1 MSRYGREGCRRF
13 FVPPADVKPSAA
25 AHKGQIAPFL
35 YHNGRRKGRS
45 VEYKMMRVVER
56 FPSRFTCVRDVTD
69 LPPEELARYLAYEE
83 IREAEEA
90 EEAWMPHYIQPSM

>member
-1 MSRYGREGCRRF
+1 
-13 FVPPADVKPSAA
+13 
-25 AHKGQIAPFL
+25 
-35 YHNGRRKGRS
+35 
-45 VEYKMMRVVER
+45 MMRVVER